1 MYSVAVGRGRTRTQ
15 HKPAQ
20 CRLKFALYPIP
31 TMRCHTPEP
40 RIALH
45 SVTARQEIVSESSP
59 CRAHYQD
66 RLVVRERGDGIGAQA
81 YMMILHLCNDSEDVN
96 DNQIC

>member
-1 MYSVAVGRGRTRTQ
+1 MMGHVLSARGRTRTQ

-31 TMRCHTPEP
+31 TIWCHTPEA
-40 RIALH
+40 RIALDR
-45 SVTARQEIVSESSP
+45 VTARQEIVSESSP
-59 CRAHYQD
+59 CHG
-66 RLVVRERGDGIGAQA
+66 LVVRERGDGIGAQA
-81 YMMILHLCNDSEDVN
+81 YMMIPHLCNDSEDVN